1 MDSDATIIGLI
12 LAGGRGRRMGEGNL
26 KYLRT
31 LGSRTLLERAL
42 ARARPQVDTLLIN
55 SASAPATLRSHGMQ
69 VVPDSVPGFVG
80 PLAGVLAGMEHAA
93 SRFPQAQWL
102 VTMAVDTPWFPLDLV
117 QRLVAQR
124 RADDAEIAIAAS
136 GGRTHPVFALWPLG
150 IAAHLRAALE
160 VEGQRKVDAFQAR
173 YRRVLVEW
181 RCEPHDPFFNI
192 NTPDDLARAERAL
205 AAAQEGA

>member
-31 LGSRTLLERAL
+31 LSSRTLLEHAL

-55 SASAPATLRSHGMQ
+55 SASAPAMLRSHGMP
-69 VVPDSVPGFVG
+69 VVPDTVPGFAG
-80 PLAGVLAGMEHAA
+80 PLAGVLAGMEHVA
-93 SRFPQAQWL
+93 SNFPRAHWL

-117 QRLVAQR
+117 QRLAAQR

-136 GGRTHPVFALWPLG
+136 GGRTHPVFALWPLA
-150 IAAHLRAALE
+150 IAAQLRVALE
-160 VEGQRKVDAFQAR
+160 VEGQRKVEAFQAR

-181 RCEPHDPFFNI
+181 PCEPHDPFFNI
-192 NTPDDLARAERAL
+192 NTPDDLVWAEQVL
-205 AAAQEGA
+205 AGAQEGA